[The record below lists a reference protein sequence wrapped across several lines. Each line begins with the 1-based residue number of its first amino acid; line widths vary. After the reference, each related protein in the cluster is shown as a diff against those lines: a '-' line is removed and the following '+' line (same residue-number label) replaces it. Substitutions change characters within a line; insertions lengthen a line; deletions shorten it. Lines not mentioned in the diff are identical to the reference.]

1 MKENFGRRPS
11 PRAGVV
17 SGWMKVERHWAQAL
31 GSQVH
36 DDATPEM
43 ENTGEECIGE
53 KGNEFS

>member
-1 MKENFGRRPS
+1 M
-11 PRAGVV
+11 V